1 MAHDTDNPRPEDIEA
16 AKAKDAA
23 SGGGGGS
30 VRGPDEPAKEW
41 DISDAD
47 FSDFHAEVL
56 KTDETVARLE
66 KELLDERTRAMR
78 LMADFQN
85 FQRRASSNE
94 RVARA
99 QGVSAVVTSVVPV
112 IDHFDL
118 ALAQD
123 PSKASVQQ
131 IVDGVKVIREELLRV
146 LTRHGVQVISPA
158 PNDVFIPG
166 RHEAIM
172 QSPAEGVASG
182 HVAQTFQ
189 PGFVLREGEQEFVL
203 RPAKVAVAP

>member
-1 MAHDTDNPRPEDIEA
+1 MPHDSDNPRPEDIEA
-16 AKAKDAA
+16 AKARDAA
-23 SGGGGGS
+23 SGAG
-30 VRGPDEPAKEW
+30 RGESKEPAKEW

-47 FSDFHAEVL
+47 FSDFSAEVVR
-56 KTDETVARLE
+56 TDETVARLE
-66 KELLDERTRAMR
+66 KEVLEERTRAMR

-85 FQRRASSNE
+85 FQRRAATNE

-99 QGVSAVVTSVVPV
+99 QGVSSVVTSVVPV

-123 PSKASVQQ
+123 TSKASAQQ

-146 LTRHGVQVISPA
+146 LTRHGVQVVSPT
-158 PNDVFIPG
+158 PNDEFVPG

-172 QSPAEGVASG
+172 QMPVEGVASG
-182 HVAQTFQ
+182 HIAQTFQ

>member
-16 AKAKDAA
+16 AKAKDAGR
-23 SGGGGGS
+23 GGAGAG
-30 VRGPDEPAKEW
+30 EPAKEW
-41 DISDAD
+41 DIADAD
-47 FSDFHAEVL
+47 LSDFSAEVL
-56 KTDETVARLE
+56 KTDETIARLE
-66 KELLDERTRAMR
+66 KELAEERIRAMR

-85 FQRRASSNE
+85 FQRRATSNE

-99 QGVSAVVTSVVPV
+99 QGISAVVTSVVPV

-131 IVDGVKVIREELLRV
+131 IVEGVKVIREELLRV
-146 LTRHGVQVISPA
+146 LTRHGVQVVSPVQ
-158 PNDVFIPG
+158 NDVFVPG
-166 RHEAIM
+166 KHEAIM
-172 QSPAEGVASG
+172 QMPAEGVASG